1 MKQLPPWL
9 TLDRVLYV
17 LAGLLVLV
25 GLVLAA
31 PVYLELR
38 TGTRV
43 GHAAFLLTIAAG
55 EGWRTSVVGARRFAP
70 VALAA
75 SLAWAMTP
83 RLPGPWLAD
92 HRGGYVV
99 VGTLL
104 ATLLGMWVHRRRTGV
119 PIVPQEVALR
129 VIVVGVAVLVYRI
142 IPVGGG
148 STMCELVEDWSDHR
162 WAAALVMVGTAVVA
176 MAAYLGLSVVLRA
189 ADQHARLGHTL
200 TDEVSAVGPLAVAT
214 TLTAAVIAIAY
225 EGVGAVGVPLFL
237 VPLLLLQLAV
247 ARQSAIRQARQ
258 QTLRALSR
266 LTEQGGFTPPGH
278 SARVARLSVLV
289 GRRLGM
295 HERDL
300 ADLEAA
306 ALLHDLGQVSLRRPI
321 PGGATLEVSP
331 LDQRRIAQAGA
342 AILARTAELARLA
355 PVVADQATPARR
367 SDELTATP
375 LGARIIKVVNSYDDL
390 VGAHP
395 DREAVAGALARMR
408 LSVGDEYDPQ
418 VFRALCAVLHRDKQ
432 MSSHAYARL
441 DI

>member
-1 MKQLPPWL
+1 MNRL
-9 TLDRVLYV
+9 TLDRAVSL
-17 LAGLLVLV
+17 LAGLIVLA

-31 PVYLELR
+31 PVFLELP
-38 TGTRV
+38 GETRV
-43 GHAAFLLTIAAG
+43 GHAAFMLTIAAG
-55 EGWRTSVVGARRFAP
+55 ETWRTSVVGARRFAP

-83 RLPGPWLAD
+83 HLPGPWLAD
-92 HRGGYVV
+92 HRGGFVV
-99 VGTLL
+99 VGTLV
-104 ATLLGMWVHRRRTGV
+104 ATVLGMWVHQRRTGA
-119 PIVPQEVALR
+119 PIVAREVALR
-129 VIVVGVAVLVYRI
+129 VIVVGVAVLVYRVL
-142 IPVGGG
+142 PVGG
-148 STMCELVEDWSDHR
+148 STVCMLVEGWSEQR
-162 WAAALVMVGTAVVA
+162 WAAALVMVGTAVAA
-176 MAAYLGLSVVLRA
+176 MTAYLTLGVMLRA
-189 ADQHARLGHTL
+189 ADHHARLGHTL

-225 EGVGAVGVPLFL
+225 EGVGPVGVPLFL

-258 QTLRALSR
+258 QTLQALSR

-295 HERDL
+295 HEREL

-342 AILARTAELARLA
+342 AILARTTELARLA

-390 VGAHP
+390 IGGHP
-395 DREAVAGALARMR
+395 DHDAVAAALARMR